1 MFELMECVSYWSST
15 ALLLPLLFTIYISS
29 TPHLQHYPPSLLPP
43 PPTFLP
49 LHLSCFIMDDLGRLV
64 YHADLFRSDFN
75 GEPVFF
81 SSRRFQEVPSNDVL

>member
-1 MFELMECVSYWSST
+1 MFELRECVSYLSST
-15 ALLLPLLFTIYISS
+15 ASFLFCSQYTSLPT
-29 TPHLQHYPPSLLPP
+29 PPSLLPP